1 MTRLFE
7 LAQEY
12 RALSELESSDD
23 LPPEVIADTLE
34 GLTGEFEDK
43 AAAVAKFILS
53 LEANAAAIKTVAEA
67 QANRAARLQKRA
79 DSVRQYLLLQM
90 MFAGFDRKIETPEI
104 RIARR
109 KNPQAV
115 NVIDE
120 KLVPAEYWH
129 QPPPPP
135 KQLDKAAIKAAI
147 DAGTKV
153 EGCYLSQGERVD
165 IRI

>member
-34 GLTGEFEDK
+34 GLQGEFQDK

-53 LEANAAAIKTVAEA
+53 LEADAAAIKAVAEA

-79 DSVRQYLLLQM
+79 ESIRQYLLLQFL
-90 MFAGFDRKIETPEI
+90 FAGFDKKIETPEI

-109 KNPQAV
+109 KNPEAV

-120 KLVPAEYWH
+120 SLVPAEYWR

-135 KQLDKAAIKAAI
+135 KQLDKVAIKAAI
-147 DAGTKV
+147 DGGVKV
-153 EGCYLSQGERVD
+153 EGCYLAAGERID